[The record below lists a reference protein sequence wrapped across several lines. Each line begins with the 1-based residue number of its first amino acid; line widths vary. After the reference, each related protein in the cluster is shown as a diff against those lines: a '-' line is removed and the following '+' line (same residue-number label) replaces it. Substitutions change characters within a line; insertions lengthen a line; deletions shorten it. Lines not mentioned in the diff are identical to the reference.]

1 MKNKDLDDL
10 LDSFDLT
17 LEDDS
22 EFDGSDDAFIH
33 FKSRRGNLK
42 MTVEGDPRDETT
54 MAAQQC
60 VEIYSK
66 YLETTGVKR
75 EDENQFD
82 LEFVDTEGNA

>member
-1 MKNKDLDDL
+1 
-10 LDSFDLT
+10 
-17 LEDDS
+17 
-22 EFDGSDDAFIH
+22 
-33 FKSRRGNLK
+33 
-42 MTVEGDPRDETT
+42 MTVVGDPRDETT